1 MNEAKDREI
10 LSLNLS
16 LQNAEKAAR
25 DANVAKETAEKA
37 KEEAEKAKEE
47 AEGGKEEAEKAKEE
61 AEKELAK
68 FRFQADKTECDGG
81 KKDEE
86 GNNRNC
92 NPASTLSNQN
102 IYPSPVKEVTV
113 GNMGQKT
120 AKLNE
125 TKGKL

>member
-10 LSLNLS
+10 LSLSLS

-47 AEGGKEEAEKAKEE
+47 AEGAKEE